1 MESSASFVDLVR
13 DWRDFYALLGTA
25 SATLVG
31 LLFVA
36 ASIGA
41 STFREEHRDPLGSF
55 LTPTVVHFSV
65 ILFASILACV
75 PSQSWRSLGGFLG
88 AGALGGLA
96 YSARIF
102 YLIVV
107 ARRFKVD
114 VGDRLFYAAIPM
126 LGYVVLAVAATLLF
140 LQSPLSADIGA
151 AALLILL
158 FAGIR
163 NAWDMTV
170 WTATKSPPATASPD
184 SAPRA

>member
-1 MESSASFVDLVR
+1 MESSASLADLVH

-36 ASIGA
+36 ASIGV

-65 ILFASILACV
+65 ILFDSILACV
-75 PSQSWRSLGGFLG
+75 PSQSWRSLGGMLG
-88 AGALGGLA
+88 AGAVAGLA

-102 YLIVV
+102 FLIVV
-107 ARRFKVD
+107 RRRFNVD

-126 LGYVVLAVAATLLF
+126 LGYVLLAVAAALLF
-140 LQSPLSADIGA
+140 LRSPLSADVAA

-170 WTATKSPPATASPD
+170 WTVTRSPPG
-184 SAPRA
+184 SAPG